1 MAIVGRF
8 GPASRAVLAII
19 ALSLGAGTLFVL
31 YRAFTLPL
39 AHPPAETPRAATLF
53 EAGSG
58 VPFAARGVQHGEVLA
73 ADHLPADLAHAVV
86 AIEDRRF
93 FSHHGIDPRGI
104 SRAAWHDV
112 AGSGPVG
119 GGSTITQQLA
129 RLAYLSPE
137 RTLRRTMQ
145 EVIPAFW
152 VEARASPKRIPARSL
167 HHA

>member
-31 YRAFTLPL
+31 YCAFTLPL
-39 AHPPAETPRAATLF
+39 SHPPAETPRAATLF

-86 AIEDRRF
+86 AIEDRRRF
-93 FSHHGIDPRGI
+93 RPPR
-104 SRAAWHDV
+104 V
-112 AGSGPVG
+112 EP
-119 GGSTITQQLA
+119 
-129 RLAYLSPE
+129 
-137 RTLRRTMQ
+137 
-145 EVIPAFW
+145 PAP
-152 VEARASPKRIPARSL
+152 S
-167 HHA
+167 